1 MAHSNRSWFSSVI
14 FTVFIFLHSNAT
26 PDPPPGPHP
35 HGPPKDIPP
44 GFAEVLPPEIVA
56 KLRAIHKDDSLS
68 WEQRR
73 EKFDKIM
80 DTVPE
85 SIIQKLPPPPF
96 MDKLPADVKA
106 KLMAI
111 HRQKGLSWRQRHQKV
126 HEYIA
131 TLPENIKRL
140 LPPRHHHRHAG
151 ENTRSA

>member
-1 MAHSNRSWFSSVI
+1 MAHFNRLWFSSVI
-14 FTVFIFLHSNAT
+14 FIVFIFLQSNAA
-26 PDPPPGPHP
+26 PDPPPGP
-35 HGPPKDIPP
+35 PPKDIPP

-68 WEQRR
+68 WEQKR
-73 EKFDKIM
+73 EKLDKIM

-106 KLMAI
+106 KLTNI
-111 HRQKGLSWRQRHQKV
+111 HKQKGLSWRQRHEKI

-131 TLPENIKRL
+131 TLPEDIKRL
-140 LPPRHHHRHAG
+140 LPPPPPPYIF
-151 ENTRSA
+151 